1 MYTILVTGVGSV
13 IGYGII
19 DSLRRSKIETKIIGI
34 DTNCWA
40 YGRFLCDRFVKGVP
54 ADSSG
59 FTDFINQL
67 ISEYSIDFIFTGIEQ
82 DLYRLWKDKEKIEAP
97 VLLNNDLCLKLSE
110 DKYFTYTYLSAFNL
124 PLIPTLKDSSFEECA
139 EELGIPFLL
148 KPIYS
153 SASKGIEVIR
163 DKEHFDFF
171 TRQAG
176 GKCIYQKIVGSEQSE
191 YTVAT
196 FGDGQGGVLDT
207 LILRRTLSRE
217 GATNWAETSNDP
229 EIEEY
234 CRKMVSI
241 LKSKGPLNIQVR
253 KEKDQVYLLEINPRI
268 SSACSIRNLFGYN
281 EPEMCLKYFLLHEPV
296 TASLKT
302 EGMVIRHISDYL
314 IE

>member
-19 DSLRRSKIETKIIGI
+19 DGLRRSKIKTKIIGI

-40 YGRFLCDRFVKGVP
+40 YGRYLCDRFVKGVP
-54 ADSSG
+54 ADSSC
-59 FTDFINQL
+59 FTEFINKL
-67 ISEYSIDFIFTGIEQ
+67 ISENNIDFVLTGIEQ
-82 DLYRLWKDKEKIEAP
+82 DLYRLWKDKEKLKAP
-97 VLLNNDLCLKLSE
+97 VLMNNDLCLELAG
-110 DKYFTYTYLSAFNL
+110 DKYYTYKYLSAYDL
-124 PLIPTLKDSSFEECA
+124 PLIPTLKDTSFEECA
-139 EELGIPFLL
+139 VELGIPFLL

-163 DKEHFDFF
+163 NKEQFDFF

-196 FGDGQGGVLDT
+196 FGNGEGGILDS

-217 GATNWAETSNDP
+217 GSTNWAETSHDP
-229 EIEEY
+229 EIEAY
-234 CRKMVSI
+234 CRKLVSI
-241 LKSKGPLNIQVR
+241 LKPEGPLNIQVR
-253 KEKDQVYLLEINPRI
+253 KEEDRVYLLEINPRI

-296 TASLKT
+296 KASLKK
-302 EGMVIRHISDYL
+302 EGKVIRHINDYL